1 MIDDL
6 EAELAG
12 SLKKTSNSDNLA
24 VAEEANV
31 DEAITV
37 EAKASNEM
45 EIDLKDEQKTKV
57 YVKTTKIDIE
67 NINTTGKRNK
77 VYTTE

>member
-12 SLKKTSNSDNLA
+12 SLKKTSTSDNLS

-45 EIDLKDEQKTKV
+45 EIDLKDEQKNQSLCK
-57 YVKTTKIDIE
+57 DNE
-67 NINTTGKRNK
+67 NWYWK
-77 VYTTE
+77 Y